1 MLEMCRKSVGCGPYE
16 KVGGGR
22 SSWFGLFLEQCNR
35 TIKRRIMIKTTKI
48 SQLKFGIQLLILLH
62 FTVFI
67 LPLLITTQDMS
78 RYVLSSN
85 LEGVT
90 SHWWSVV
97 THQFVHTGIDELI
110 LSMGALWMFG
120 SILQKRIGGRRVLK
134 LYFISAIIS
143 SAVFI
148 LAHLIFPTFAGRNH
162 LMEGAFISVLAIM
175 TATVAICG
183 SKHIRIVGSLS
194 VSLWQLYL
202 AVVAIS
208 FISIYQHNI
217 ACVLTYSSSIFI
229 GIKYADRIRNKF
241 LSIQSSLTTG
251 YQESPQLSL
260 SASGRNNQS

>member
-1 MLEMCRKSVGCGPYE
+1 MMNTAKTAQL
-16 KVGGGR
+16 KVG
-22 SSWFGLFLEQCNR
+22 L
-35 TIKRRIMIKTTKI
+35 
-48 SQLKFGIQLLILLH
+48 QLLILLH
-62 FTVFI
+62 FIVFI

-85 LEGVT
+85 LEGVI
-90 SHWWSVV
+90 SQWWSVV

-110 LSMGALWMFG
+110 LSMGALWLFG
-120 SILQKRIGGRRVLK
+120 SMLQKRIGGRRVLK

-183 SKHIRIVGSLS
+183 SKQIHIVGSFS
-194 VSLWQLYL
+194 VSLWQLYF
-202 AVVAIS
+202 AVLAIS

-229 GIKYADRIRNKF
+229 GIMYGDRVRNKF
-241 LSIQSSLTTG
+241 SSIQSPLTT
-251 YQESPQLSL
+251 
-260 SASGRNNQS
+260 